1 MSTAS
6 SPGRWTARTAVT
18 PAEQG
23 AAPLRLPPRWLLG
36 GLAAGLAAV
45 TVAALCIGAYA
56 VEPSELWAAW
66 IAPASD
72 PAGLRIRAV
81 LVDIRLPRV
90 VLALLLGGAL
100 GASGAALQAIFRNPL
115 ADPGLIGV
123 SSGAALG
130 AATAIVGLPL
140 LGGAALTHAVGPAL
154 LPLAAFG
161 GALLVTVMVYRLA
174 ARRGCVSLPLLLLA
188 GIAINALATA
198 LIGLMLY
205 LATDA
210 QQRTLT
216 FWSLG
221 SAGGAQ
227 WRTLAVVAPPAL
239 LGCAWLLRMRGALTA
254 LQLGDAAAA
263 HLGVP
268 VRRVQ
273 KQVLAAAAL
282 AVSAL
287 VSCTGVIGFIGLV
300 APHGVRLLCGPDQ
313 RTVMPG
319 AMLLGA
325 LLTVGA
331 DLAART
337 LAAPADIPLGVLT
350 ALFGAPFFML
360 LLARRRGT
368 L

>member
-1 MSTAS
+1 MTTTAS
-6 SPGRWTARTAVT
+6 SLHGEPVAG
-18 PAEQG
+18 AE
-23 AAPLRLPPRWLLG
+23 PLRV
-36 GLAAGLAAV
+36 AAGPAMAVLALLLV
-45 TVAALCIGAYA
+45 ITTVAALCIGAYA
-56 VEPSELWAAW
+56 ITPQQMWDALTNGPSADAQT
-66 IAPASD
+66 
-72 PAGLRIRAV
+72 RAV
-81 LVDIRLPRV
+81 LLDIRAPRV
-90 VLALLLGGAL
+90 LLALLLGGAL

-130 AATAIVGLPL
+130 AATAIIGLPL
-140 LGGAALTHAVGPAL
+140 IGGAALAHALGPLL
-154 LPLAAFG
+154 LPVTAFG
-161 GALLVTVMVYRLA
+161 GALLVTVIVYRLA
-174 ARRGCVSLPLLLLA
+174 ASHGQISLPLLLLA

-221 SAGGAQ
+221 SVGGAQ
-227 WRTLAVVAPPAL
+227 WRTLAIVGPLAVI
-239 LGCAWLLRMRGALTA
+239 GTAWLLRMRSALTA
-254 LQLGDAAAA
+254 LQLGDAAAG

-268 VRRVQ
+268 VLRLQR
-273 KQVLAAAAL
+273 QVLGMSAL
-282 AVSAL
+282 AVGAL
-287 VSCTGVIGFIGLV
+287 VSCTGVINFIGLI

-313 RTVMPG
+313 RIVMPG

-337 LAAPADIPLGVLT
+337 IAAPADVPLGVLT

-360 LLARRRGT
+360 LLERRRGT